1 MAAALLTAWSQVS
14 VPVQVQGWRNSR
26 GMWRN
31 HIVPWMRAPARRV
44 GAAGERAWRPRASA
58 AAPERDACFCLPGC
72 TQPPRS
78 CPREA
83 TLGRPSC
90 FTSRREGGAHSGQ
103 RVGSRVAFLLEPWCP
118 SGGSWRVLESGRFVL
133 LQMPVTF
140 EDVALYLSREEW
152 GRLDHAQQ
160 NFYRDVLQKRNGL
173 SLGKGRV
180 VPEVGPSLPYLLLPF
195 QGTKSFS
202 PLLWTAPFH
211 GTFLVEDVRSSCADV
226 VATSPRARC
235 GRSAREMWLELLFIY
250 LFINF
255 TLTSANLN

>member
-90 FTSRREGGAHSGQ
+90 FTSRREGRAHSGQ

-211 GTFLVEDVRSSCADV
+211 GTFLVEDARSSCADV

-255 TLTSANLN
+255 TLMNANSN